1 MPHQVHAQPAA
12 VAGAAARISAADK
25 AAMELQAR
33 PAVLRATI
41 HVTRAA
47 TGKVDTY
54 ELVGTEA
61 GEPEPTTGA

>member
-1 MPHQVHAQPAA
+1 MTQQVKSAPALMQGQA
-12 VAGAAARISAADK
+12 RRISAAEK
-25 AAMELQAR
+25 AAMALSAR

-54 ELVGTEA
+54 ELVGTQPEA
-61 GEPEPTTGA
+61 DQK